1 MVIYGQVCIFMPNA
15 SGTDNYFFFNSYALV
30 LLQWMKSQ
38 GIASS
43 KVLENT
49 GLSLDEL
56 QNVEQRIPESKFF
69 ELLQN
74 ARGHFGEEA
83 FGLQFGAKITLVSH
97 GVLGQALISSQNI
110 GHAVEVLLKYQ
121 ALLFSQAFIEL
132 KQDEN
137 EVHVDLIFSEQDK
150 SENIDVLRHE
160 VIFSCMVTSLRQMLA
175 AQSFPVILHVSHNAP
190 TWKQAY
196 HDLFGPEVYFGADI
210 NRLTIDKS
218 VLTLPLLFAN
228 HAMAEIFEQQC
239 EILLAQQT
247 KEKPYSQ
254 KVGKVLL
261 ARPGYWPNIDE
272 TAQAL
277 FTSTR
282 SLRRHLSAEKTS
294 FQTLLDDIRCNL
306 AKEYLKQNQHSVS
319 EIAMVLG
326 YSDLSNFRRAYQRWT
341 GETPK
346 RKNSLAS

>member
-1 MVIYGQVCIFMPNA
+1 MVIYGQSCIFMLNA
-15 SGTDNYFFFNSYALV
+15 DGTDNHFFFNSYALV
-30 LLQWMKSQ
+30 LLKWMKSE
-38 GIASS
+38 GIGSS

-56 QNVEQRIPESKFF
+56 QNIEQRIPESKFF
-69 ELLQN
+69 ELLKN
-74 ARGHFGEEA
+74 ACGHFGEEA
-83 FGLQFGAKITLVSH
+83 FGLQFGPKITLASH
-97 GVLGQALISSQNI
+97 GALGQALISSENM

-137 EVHVDLIFSEQDK
+137 EVHVDLIFSEQGK
-150 SENIDVLRHE
+150 SEYIGVLRYE
-160 VIFSCMVTSLRQMLA
+160 IIFSCMVTSLRQMLA
-175 AQSFPVILHVSHNAP
+175 AQAFPVILHLSHEAP
-190 TWKQAY
+190 RWKQAY
-196 HDLFGPEVYFGADI
+196 YDLFGPEVYFGADI
-210 NRLTIDKS
+210 NRLSFDKS
-218 VLTLPLLFAN
+218 ALTLPLLFAN

-254 KVGKVLL
+254 KVRKVLL
-261 ARPGYWPNIDE
+261 ARPGCWPNIDE

-282 SLRRHLSAEKTS
+282 SLRRYLSAEQTS
-294 FQTLLDDIRCNL
+294 FQILLDHIRCNL

-319 EIAMVLG
+319 EIATVLG

-346 RKNSLAS
+346 RKSSLTS

>member
-137 EVHVDLIFSEQDK
+137 EVHVDLIFSEQ
-150 SENIDVLRHE
+150 
-160 VIFSCMVTSLRQMLA
+160 
-175 AQSFPVILHVSHNAP
+175 
-190 TWKQAY
+190 
-196 HDLFGPEVYFGADI
+196 
-210 NRLTIDKS
+210 
-218 VLTLPLLFAN
+218 
-228 HAMAEIFEQQC
+228 
-239 EILLAQQT
+239 
-247 KEKPYSQ
+247 
-254 KVGKVLL
+254 
-261 ARPGYWPNIDE
+261 
-272 TAQAL
+272 
-277 FTSTR
+277 
-282 SLRRHLSAEKTS
+282 
-294 FQTLLDDIRCNL
+294 
-306 AKEYLKQNQHSVS
+306 AK
-319 EIAMVLG
+319 
-326 YSDLSNFRRAYQRWT
+326 
-341 GETPK
+341 
-346 RKNSLAS
+346 